1 MSSTLTTKD
10 LQRKA
15 GIAARNGL
23 DQKNAATFSQI
34 ISEKLISSPY
44 GEANVILSY
53 QPFGGEV
60 DVSIFNEWAISEG
73 KILAFPLCYED
84 GKMVA
89 AMPKSEDAW
98 ETGKYSIKAPIESR
112 STILNPADIDLVI
125 VPCTAFEIVQKI
137 RCGMG
142 VGYYDRYL
150 PQCKKAITIAVAFSV
165 QQCNDLTADDWDF
178 PLDTIVTEVGWY

>member
-1 MSSTLTTKD
+1 MSTALTTKD
-10 LQRKA
+10 LQRKT
-15 GIAARNGL
+15 GIAARNNL
-23 DQKNAATFSQI
+23 DEKIAATFSQT
-34 ISEKLISSPY
+34 ISEKLISSSC
-44 GEANVILSY
+44 GDVKVIFSY
-53 QPFGGEV
+53 QPFGREV
-60 DVSIFNEWAISEG
+60 DVSTFNEWAISEG

-89 AMPKSEDAW
+89 AMPKGEDAW
-98 ETGKYSIKAPIESR
+98 ETGKYGIKTPIESR
-112 STILNPADIDLVI
+112 STIINPEDIDLVI

-165 QQCNDLTADDWDF
+165 QQCDDLTADDWDF